1 MGNLMKRYLEV
12 LALPHAWTLVLAS
25 FPARLAY
32 GMVGLGIFFKVQRET
47 GSVAFA
53 GLAIGL
59 NSIAGSLT
67 AGFRGYLIDRYGQS
81 WPLRIFVPSYAA
93 MILAVNASESKTFL
107 LVMATIMGLTAPPI
121 NLSVRPLWK
130 SVVSGTQLRTAYA
143 IDSSMMNTAGVIGPV
158 VVTTLAL
165 SSHPGSALAVA
176 SAMMFIGGTWIM
188 MSKVSRNWIP
198 EVKEKGQQALWRNP
212 ALRLLM
218 LEGSF
223 IGFGWGIFDVAVPAF
238 ATLEKVPNRTA
249 WVFAAMG
256 IASIAGGLI
265 AGTLSKRTSSL
276 SALRKTYAIWFLVSL
291 PVAFTYPGWSM
302 VVAGAFLGFVG
313 GAIQVFYWEVME
325 AVRPKGSATSYMG
338 LLWTVEGTVM
348 SLGAAIGGWLCE
360 TIGAQITL
368 SITSVCIAFGYI
380 FLLIGR
386 PRLIAAD
393 RIPTE
398 EEDLLAIEDNSPTTK

>member
-1 MGNLMKRYLEV
+1 
-12 LALPHAWTLVLAS
+12 
-25 FPARLAY
+25 
-32 GMVGLGIFFKVQRET
+32 MVGLGIFFKVQRET
-47 GSVAFA
+47 GSVAIA

-67 AGFRGYLIDRYGQS
+67 AGFRGYLIDKYGQS
-81 WPLRIFVPSYAA
+81 WPLRIFVPSYAT
-93 MILAVNASESKTFL
+93 MILAVNMSESKIFL

-130 SVVSGTQLRTAYA
+130 SVVTGANLRTAYA
-143 IDSSMMNTAGVIGPV
+143 IDTSMMNAAGVIGPV
-158 VVTTLAL
+158 VVTSLAL

-176 SAMMFIGGTWIM
+176 SAMMFIGGTWLM
-188 MSKVSRNWIP
+188 LSKVSRTWIP
-198 EVKEKGQQALWRNP
+198 EVKDKGQQALWRDP

-223 IGFGWGIFDVAVPAF
+223 IGLGWGIFDVAVPAF

-276 SALRKTYAIWFLVSL
+276 AALRKTYLIWFLVSV
-291 PVAFTYPGWSM
+291 PMAFTYPGWSM
-302 VVAGAFLGFVG
+302 VIAGAFLGFVG

-338 LLWTVEGTVM
+338 LLWTVEGSVM
-348 SLGAAIGGWLCE
+348 SLGSAIGGWLCE
-360 TIGAQITL
+360 SFGAQVTL
-368 SITSVCIAFGYI
+368 SITSVCIGLGYI
-380 FLLIGR
+380 FLKVGKQ
-386 PRLIAAD
+386 RLIAAD

-398 EEDLLAIEDNSPTTK
+398 EEDLLAMEDNSPTTK

>member
-1 MGNLMKRYLEV
+1 MKRYLEV

-25 FPARLAY
+25 FPARMAY

-81 WPLRIFVPSYAA
+81 LPLRIFVPSYAA

-107 LVMATIMGLTAPPI
+107 LVMATFMGLTAPPI

-143 IDSSMMNTAGVIGPV
+143 IDTSMMNTAGVIGPV
-158 VVTTLAL
+158 VATTLAL

-176 SAMMFIGGTWIM
+176 SIMMFIGGTWIM

-198 EVKEKGQQALWRNP
+198 EVKDKGQQALWRNP

-276 SALRKTYAIWFLVSL
+276 SALRKTYAVWFLVSL
-291 PVAFTYPGWSM
+291 PMAFTYPGWSM
-302 VVAGAFLGFVG
+302 VIAGAFLGFVG

-338 LLWTVEGTVM
+338 LLWTVEGTIM

-380 FLLIGR
+380 FLLIGK

-398 EEDLLAIEDNSPTTK
+398 EEDLLAMEDNSPTTK

>member
-1 MGNLMKRYLEV
+1 MKRYLEV

-25 FPARLAY
+25 FPARMAY

-81 WPLRIFVPSYAA
+81 LPLRIFVPSYAA

-107 LVMATIMGLTAPPI
+107 LVMATFMGLTAPPI

-143 IDSSMMNTAGVIGPV
+143 IDTSMMNTAGVIGPV
-158 VVTTLAL
+158 VATTLAL

-176 SAMMFIGGTWIM
+176 SIMMFIGGTWIM

-198 EVKEKGQQALWRNP
+198 EVKDKGQQALWRNP

-276 SALRKTYAIWFLVSL
+276 SALRRTYAIWFLVSL
-291 PVAFTYPGWSM
+291 PMAFTYPGWSM
-302 VVAGAFLGFVG
+302 VIAGAFLGFVG

-338 LLWTVEGTVM
+338 LLWTVEGTIM
-348 SLGAAIGGWLCE
+348 SLGAAIGGSLCE

-380 FLLIGR
+380 FLLIGK

-398 EEDLLAIEDNSPTTK
+398 EEDLLAMEDNSPTTK

>member
-1 MGNLMKRYLEV
+1 MNRYREIF
-12 LALPHAWTLVLAS
+12 ALQHTWTLVLAS
-25 FPARLAY
+25 FPARIAY
-32 GMVGLGIFFKVQRET
+32 GMIGLGIFFKVQRET

-59 NSIAGSLT
+59 NSIAGALT

-130 SVVSGTQLRTAYA
+130 SIVSGTQLRTAYA
-143 IDSSMMNTAGVIGPV
+143 IDTSIMNTAGVIGPV
-158 VVTTLAL
+158 IATTLAL
-165 SSHPGSALAVA
+165 SAHPGSALAVA

-198 EVKEKGQQALWRNP
+198 EVKDKGQQALWRNP

-276 SALRKTYAIWFLVSL
+276 SALRKTYAVWFLVSV
-291 PVAFTYPGWSM
+291 PIAFTYPGWSM
-302 VVAGAFLGFVG
+302 VIAGAFLGFVG

-368 SITSVCIAFGYI
+368 SITSVCIGLGYI
-380 FLLIGR
+380 FLLIGK
-386 PRLIAAD
+386 PRLMAAD

-398 EEDLLAIEDNSPTTK
+398 EEDLLAMEDNLPTTK

>member
-1 MGNLMKRYLEV
+1 MKRYLEV

-32 GMVGLGIFFKVQRET
+32 GMIGLGIFFKVQRET
-47 GSVAFA
+47 NSVAFA

-67 AGFRGYLIDRYGQS
+67 AGFRGYLIDKYGQS

-93 MILAVNASESKTFL
+93 MILAVNASESKNFL
-107 LVMATIMGLTAPPI
+107 LIMATIMGLTAPPI
-121 NLSVRPLWK
+121 NLTIRPLWK
-130 SVVSGTQLRTAYA
+130 TIVSGTQLRTAYA
-143 IDSSMMNTAGVIGPV
+143 IDTSLMNTASVIGPV
-158 VVTTLAL
+158 VATTLAL
-165 SSHPGSALAVA
+165 SSHPGSALAAA
-176 SAMMFIGGTWIM
+176 SALMLIGGISIM
-188 MSKVSRNWIP
+188 VSQVSRNWKP
-198 EVKEKGQQALWRNP
+198 EVKDKGQESLWRSP

-223 IGFGWGIFDVAVPAF
+223 IGFGWGIFNVAVPAF

-265 AGTLSKRTSSL
+265 AGTLSRRTSSL
-276 SALRKTYAIWFLVSL
+276 SALRKTYAVWFLVSL
-291 PVAFTYPGWSM
+291 PIAFTYPGWSM
-302 VVAGAFLGFVG
+302 VIAGAFLGFVG

-338 LLWTVEGTVM
+338 LLWSVEGTIM
-348 SLGAAIGGWLCE
+348 ALGSAIGGWLCE

-368 SITSVCIAFGYI
+368 SITSICIGLGYI
-380 FLLIGR
+380 FLLIGK

-398 EEDLLAIEDNSPTTK
+398 AEDLKAMEDNSPTTK

>member
-1 MGNLMKRYLEV
+1 MNRYREIF
-12 LALPHAWTLVLAS
+12 ALQHTWTLVLAS
-25 FPARLAY
+25 FPARIAY
-32 GMVGLGIFFKVQRET
+32 GMIGLGIFFKVQRET

-59 NSIAGSLT
+59 NSIAGALT

-130 SVVSGTQLRTAYA
+130 SIVSGTQLRTAYA
-143 IDSSMMNTAGVIGPV
+143 IDTSIMNTAGVIGPV
-158 VVTTLAL
+158 IATTLAL
-165 SSHPGSALAVA
+165 SAHPGSALAVA

-198 EVKEKGQQALWRNP
+198 EVKDKGQQALWRNP

-276 SALRKTYAIWFLVSL
+276 SALRKTYAVWFLVSV
-291 PVAFTYPGWSM
+291 PIAFTYPGWSM
-302 VVAGAFLGFVG
+302 VIAGAFLGFVG

-360 TIGAQITL
+360 TIGTQITL
-368 SITSVCIAFGYI
+368 SITSVCIGLGYI
-380 FLLIGR
+380 FLLIGK
-386 PRLIAAD
+386 PRLMAAD

-398 EEDLLAIEDNSPTTK
+398 QEDLLAMEDNSPTTK

>member
-1 MGNLMKRYLEV
+1 
-12 LALPHAWTLVLAS
+12 
-25 FPARLAY
+25 
-32 GMVGLGIFFKVQRET
+32 MVGLGIFFKVQRET

-67 AGFRGYLIDRYGQS
+67 AGFRGYLIDKYGQS
-81 WPLRIFVPSYAA
+81 WPLRFFVPSYAA

-107 LVMATIMGLTAPPI
+107 LIMATIMGLTAPPI

-143 IDSSMMNTAGVIGPV
+143 IDTSMMNTAGVIGPV

-165 SSHPGSALAVA
+165 SSHPDSALAVA
-176 SAMMFIGGTWIM
+176 SAMMLIGGTWLM
-188 MSKVSRNWIP
+188 LSKVSRNWIP
-198 EVKEKGQQALWRNP
+198 EVKDKGQQALWRDP

-276 SALRKTYAIWFLVSL
+276 SALRKTYAIWFLVSI
-291 PVAFTYPGWSM
+291 PIAFTYPGWSM
-302 VVAGAFLGFVG
+302 VIAGAFLGFVG

-338 LLWTVEGTVM
+338 LLWTVEGSVM

-360 TIGAQITL
+360 TVGAQITL
-368 SITSVCIAFGYI
+368 SITSVCIGLGYV
-380 FLLIGR
+380 FLKIGKQ
-386 PRLIAAD
+386 RLIAAD

-398 EEDLLAIEDNSPTTK
+398 EEDLLAMEDNLPTTK

>member
-1 MGNLMKRYLEV
+1 MNRYREIF
-12 LALPHAWTLVLAS
+12 ALQHTWTLVLAS
-25 FPARLAY
+25 FPARIAY
-32 GMVGLGIFFKVQRET
+32 GMIGLGIFFKVQRET

-59 NSIAGSLT
+59 NSIAGALT

-143 IDSSMMNTAGVIGPV
+143 IDTSMMNTAGVIGPV
-158 VVTTLAL
+158 IATTLAL
-165 SSHPGSALAVA
+165 SAHPGSALAVA
-176 SAMMFIGGTWIM
+176 SAMMFVGGTWIM

-198 EVKEKGQQALWRNP
+198 EVKDKGQQALWRNP

-276 SALRKTYAIWFLVSL
+276 SALRKTYAVWFLVSV
-291 PVAFTYPGWSM
+291 PIAFTYPGWSM
-302 VVAGAFLGFVG
+302 VIAGAFLGFVG

-368 SITSVCIAFGYI
+368 SITSVCIGLGFI
-380 FLLIGR
+380 FLLIGK
-386 PRLIAAD
+386 PRLMAAD

-398 EEDLLAIEDNSPTTK
+398 EEVLLAMEDNSPTTK

>member
-1 MGNLMKRYLEV
+1 MNRYREIF
-12 LALPHAWTLVLAS
+12 ALQHTWTLVLAS
-25 FPARLAY
+25 FPARIAY
-32 GMVGLGIFFKVQRET
+32 GMIGLGIFFKVQRET

-59 NSIAGSLT
+59 NSIAGALT

-143 IDSSMMNTAGVIGPV
+143 IDTSMMNTAGVIGPV
-158 VVTTLAL
+158 IATTLAL
-165 SSHPGSALAVA
+165 SAHPGSALAVA
-176 SAMMFIGGTWIM
+176 SAMMFVGGTWIM

-198 EVKEKGQQALWRNP
+198 EVKDKGQQALWRNP

-276 SALRKTYAIWFLVSL
+276 SALRKTYAVWFLVSV
-291 PVAFTYPGWSM
+291 PIAFTYPGWSM
-302 VVAGAFLGFVG
+302 VIAGAFLGFVG

-338 LLWTVEGTVM
+338 LLWTVEGTIM

-368 SITSVCIAFGYI
+368 SITSVCIGLGYI
-380 FLLIGR
+380 FLLIGK
-386 PRLIAAD
+386 PRLMAAD

-398 EEDLLAIEDNSPTTK
+398 EEDLKAMEDNSPTTK

>member
-1 MGNLMKRYLEV
+1 
-12 LALPHAWTLVLAS
+12 
-25 FPARLAY
+25 
-32 GMVGLGIFFKVQRET
+32 MVGLGIFFKVQRET

-59 NSIAGSLT
+59 NSIGGSLT
-67 AGFRGYLIDRYGQS
+67 AGYRGYLIDKYGQS
-81 WPLRIFVPSYAA
+81 WPLRVFVPSYAA
-93 MILAVNASESKTFL
+93 MILVVNMSESKTVL
-107 LVMATIMGLTAPPI
+107 LVMAAIMGVTAPPI

-130 SVVSGTQLRTAYA
+130 SIVSGTQLRTAYA
-143 IDSSMMNTAGVIGPV
+143 IDTSMMNTAGVIGPV
-158 VVTTLAL
+158 VATTLAL

-176 SAMMFIGGTWIM
+176 SGLMFVGGTAIM
-188 MSKVSRNWIP
+188 VSQVSRNWKP
-198 EVKEKGQQALWRNP
+198 EIKDKGQQALWRNP

-276 SALRKTYAIWFLVSL
+276 SALRKTYVIWFLVSL
-291 PVAFTYPGWSM
+291 PMAFTYPGWSM
-302 VVAGAFLGFVG
+302 VIGGAFLGFVG

-338 LLWTVEGTVM
+338 LLWTVEGTIM

-368 SITSVCIAFGYI
+368 SITSVCIGLGYI
-380 FLLIGR
+380 FLLIGK

-398 EEDLLAIEDNSPTTK
+398 EEDLLAMESNSPTTK

>member
-1 MGNLMKRYLEV
+1 
-12 LALPHAWTLVLAS
+12 
-25 FPARLAY
+25 
-32 GMVGLGIFFKVQRET
+32 MVGLGIFFKVQRET

-67 AGFRGYLIDRYGQS
+67 AGFRGYLIDKYGQS
-81 WPLRIFVPSYAA
+81 WPLRIFVPSYTA
-93 MILAVNASESKTFL
+93 MILAVNISESKTFL

-143 IDSSMMNTAGVIGPV
+143 IDTSMMNTAGVVGPV
-158 VVTTLAL
+158 VVTSLAL
-165 SSHPGSALAVA
+165 SSNPGSALAVA
-176 SAMMFIGGTWIM
+176 SAMMFIGGTWLM
-188 MSKVSRNWIP
+188 MSKVSRTWIP
-198 EVKEKGQQALWRNP
+198 EVKDKGQQALWRDP

-276 SALRKTYAIWFLVSL
+276 SALRKTYAIWFLVSV
-291 PVAFTYPGWSM
+291 PIAFTYPGWSM

-338 LLWTVEGTVM
+338 LLWTVEGSVM
-348 SLGAAIGGWLCE
+348 SLGSAIGGWLCE
-360 TIGAQITL
+360 SIGAQITL

-380 FLLIGR
+380 FLLIGK

-398 EEDLLAIEDNSPTTK
+398 EEDLLAMEDNSPTTK

>member
-1 MGNLMKRYLEV
+1 MNRYREIF
-12 LALPHAWTLVLAS
+12 ALQHTWTLVLAS
-25 FPARLAY
+25 FPARIAY
-32 GMVGLGIFFKVQRET
+32 GMIGLGIFFKVQRET

-59 NSIAGSLT
+59 NSIAGALT

-130 SVVSGTQLRTAYA
+130 SIVSGTQLRTAYA
-143 IDSSMMNTAGVIGPV
+143 IDTSMMNTAGVIGPV
-158 VVTTLAL
+158 IATTLAL
-165 SSHPGSALAVA
+165 SAHPGSALAVA
-176 SAMMFIGGTWIM
+176 SAMMFVGGTWIM

-198 EVKEKGQQALWRNP
+198 EVKDKGQQALWRNP

-276 SALRKTYAIWFLVSL
+276 SALRKTYAVWFLVSL
-291 PVAFTYPGWSM
+291 PIAFTYPGWSM
-302 VVAGAFLGFVG
+302 VIAGAFLGFVG

-368 SITSVCIAFGYI
+368 SITSVCIGLGYI
-380 FLLIGR
+380 FLLIGK
-386 PRLIAAD
+386 PRLMAAD

-398 EEDLLAIEDNSPTTK
+398 AEDLKAMEDNSPTTK

>member
-1 MGNLMKRYLEV
+1 
-12 LALPHAWTLVLAS
+12 
-25 FPARLAY
+25 
-32 GMVGLGIFFKVQRET
+32 MVGLGIFFKVQRET

-67 AGFRGYLIDRYGQS
+67 AGFRGYLIDKYGQS
-81 WPLRIFVPSYAA
+81 WPLRIFVPSYTA
-93 MILAVNASESKTFL
+93 MILAVNISESKTFL

-143 IDSSMMNTAGVIGPV
+143 IDTSMMNTAGVVGPV
-158 VVTTLAL
+158 VVTSLAL
-165 SSHPGSALAVA
+165 SSNPGSALAVA
-176 SAMMFIGGTWIM
+176 SAMMFIGGTWLM
-188 MSKVSRNWIP
+188 MSKVSRTWIP
-198 EVKEKGQQALWRNP
+198 EVKEKGQQALWRDP

-276 SALRKTYAIWFLVSL
+276 SALRKTYAIWFLVSV
-291 PVAFTYPGWSM
+291 PIAFTYPGWSM

-338 LLWTVEGTVM
+338 LLWTVEGSVM
-348 SLGAAIGGWLCE
+348 SLGSAIGGWLCE
-360 TIGAQITL
+360 SIGAQITL
-368 SITSVCIAFGYI
+368 SITSLCIGLGYI
-380 FLLIGR
+380 FLKVGKQ
-386 PRLIAAD
+386 RLIAAD

-398 EEDLLAIEDNSPTTK
+398 EEDLLAMEDNSPTTK

>member
-1 MGNLMKRYLEV
+1 MI
-12 LALPHAWTLVLAS
+12 S
-25 FPARLAY
+25 
-32 GMVGLGIFFKVQRET
+32 LGIFFKVQRET

-59 NSIAGSLT
+59 NSIGGSLT
-67 AGFRGYLIDRYGQS
+67 AGFRGYLIDKYGQS

-93 MILAVNASESKTFL
+93 MIMAVNMSESKTFL
-107 LVMATIMGLTAPPI
+107 LVMATIMGVTAPPI
-121 NLSVRPLWK
+121 NLTIRPLWK
-130 SVVSGTQLRTAYA
+130 TVVSGTQLRTAYA
-143 IDSSMMNTAGVIGPV
+143 IDTSLMNTASVIGPV

-176 SAMMFIGGTWIM
+176 SALMLIGGTAIM
-188 MSKVSRNWIP
+188 VSQVSRNWKP
-198 EVKEKGQQALWRNP
+198 EVKDKGQQSLWRNP

-223 IGFGWGIFDVAVPAF
+223 IGFGWGIFNVAVPAF

-256 IASIAGGLI
+256 ISSIVGGLI
-265 AGTLSKRTSSL
+265 AGTLSRRTSSL
-276 SALRKTYAIWFLVSL
+276 TALRRTYLAWFIVSL
-291 PVAFTYPGWSM
+291 PMAFTYPGWSM
-302 VVAGAFLGFVG
+302 VIGGAFVGFAG

-338 LLWTVEGTVM
+338 LLWSVEGTIM
-348 SLGAAIGGWLCE
+348 ALGSAIGGWLCE
-360 TIGAQITL
+360 TIGAQFTL
-368 SITSVCIAFGYI
+368 SITSICIGLGYI
-380 FLLIGR
+380 FLLIGK

-398 EEDLLAIEDNSPTTK
+398 EEDLKAMEDNSPITK

>member
-1 MGNLMKRYLEV
+1 MKRYREL

-25 FPARLAY
+25 FPARLSY

-59 NSIAGSLT
+59 NSIGGSLT
-67 AGFRGYLIDRYGQS
+67 AGFRGYLIDKYGQS
-81 WPLRIFVPSYAA
+81 WPLRVFVPSYSA
-93 MILAVNASESKTFL
+93 MILAVNMSESKTFL
-107 LVMATIMGLTAPPI
+107 LLMAVIMGVSAPPI
-121 NLSVRPLWK
+121 NLSIRPLWK

-143 IDSSMMNTAGVIGPV
+143 IDTSLMNTAGVIGPV
-158 VVTTLAL
+158 LVTSLAL
-165 SSHPGSALAVA
+165 SSHPSSALAVA
-176 SAMMFIGGTWIM
+176 SALMFVGGISIM
-188 MSKVSRNWIP
+188 MSQVSRSWIP
-198 EVKEKGQQALWRNP
+198 EVKEKGQQPLWRNP

-223 IGFGWGIFDVAVPAF
+223 IGFGLGIFDVAVPAF

-276 SALRKTYAIWFLVSL
+276 SAMRNTYVIYFLVSV
-291 PVAFTYPGWSM
+291 PMAFTYPGWSM
-302 VVAGAFLGFVG
+302 VIAGSFLGFVG

-338 LLWTVEGTVM
+338 LLWSVEGTIM
-348 SLGAAIGGWLCE
+348 SLGSAIGGWLCE
-360 TIGAQITL
+360 SFGARISL
-368 SITSVCIAFGYI
+368 SITSICIALGYI
-380 FLLIGR
+380 FLRVGNQ
-386 PRLIAAD
+386 RLIAAD

-398 EEDLLAIEDNSPTTK
+398 EEDLLAMEDNSPINK

>member
-1 MGNLMKRYLEV
+1 MKRYRELF
-12 LALPHAWTLVLAS
+12 ALRYTWTLVLAS
-25 FPARLAY
+25 FPARMAY
-32 GMVGLGIFFKVQRET
+32 GMIGLGIFFKVQRET
-47 GSVAFA
+47 GSVALA

-59 NSIAGSLT
+59 NSIAGSAT
-67 AGFRGYLIDRYGQS
+67 AAFRGYLIDKYGQS

-93 MILAVNASESKTFL
+93 MILAFNASESKTFL
-107 LVMATIMGLTAPPI
+107 LLMATIMGLTAPPI

-143 IDSSMMNTAGVIGPV
+143 IDTSMMNTAGVIGPV
-158 VVTTLAL
+158 VVTSLAL

-176 SAMMFIGGTWIM
+176 SAMMFIGGTWLM
-188 MSKVSRNWIP
+188 MSKVSRTWIP
-198 EVKEKGQQALWRNP
+198 EVKDKGQQALWRNP

-249 WVFAAMG
+249 WVFASMG

-276 SALRKTYAIWFLVSL
+276 SALRKTYAIWFVVSV
-291 PVAFTYPGWSM
+291 PMAFTYPGWSM
-302 VVAGAFLGFVG
+302 VIAGAFLGFVG

-338 LLWTVEGTVM
+338 LLWTVEGTIM

-368 SITSVCIAFGYI
+368 SITSVCIGLSYV
-380 FLLIGR
+380 FLKIGKQ
-386 PRLIAAD
+386 RLIAAD

-398 EEDLLAIEDNSPTTK
+398 EEDLLAMEDNSPTTK

>member
-1 MGNLMKRYLEV
+1 MKRYREIF
-12 LALPHAWTLVLAS
+12 ALQHTWTLVLAS

-47 GSVAFA
+47 GSVTFA

-67 AGFRGYLIDRYGQS
+67 AGFRGYLIDKYGQS
-81 WPLRIFVPSYAA
+81 WPLRIFVPSYAT
-93 MILAVNASESKTFL
+93 MILAVNMSESKIFL

-143 IDSSMMNTAGVIGPV
+143 IDTSMMNTAGVVGPV
-158 VVTTLAL
+158 VVTSLAL
-165 SSHPGSALAVA
+165 SSNPGSALAVA
-176 SAMMFIGGTWIM
+176 SAMMFIGGTWLM
-188 MSKVSRNWIP
+188 MSKVSRTWIP
-198 EVKEKGQQALWRNP
+198 EVKDKGQQALWRDP
-212 ALRLLM
+212 AMRLLM

-276 SALRKTYAIWFLVSL
+276 SALRKTYAIWFLVSV
-291 PVAFTYPGWSM
+291 PIAFTYPGWSM
-302 VVAGAFLGFVG
+302 VVAGAFLGFIG

-338 LLWTVEGTVM
+338 LLWTVEGSVM
-348 SLGAAIGGWLCE
+348 SLGSAIGGWLCE
-360 TIGAQITL
+360 SFGAQVTL
-368 SITSVCIAFGYI
+368 SITSVCIGLGYI
-380 FLLIGR
+380 FLKVGKQ
-386 PRLIAAD
+386 RLIAAD

-398 EEDLLAIEDNSPTTK
+398 EEDLLAMEDNSPTTK

>member
-1 MGNLMKRYLEV
+1 MKRYLEV

-32 GMVGLGIFFKVQRET
+32 GMIGLGIFFKVQRET
-47 GSVAFA
+47 NSVAFA

-67 AGFRGYLIDRYGQS
+67 AGFRGYLIDKYGQS

-93 MILAVNASESKTFL
+93 MILAVNASESKNFL
-107 LVMATIMGLTAPPI
+107 LIMATIMGLTAPPI
-121 NLSVRPLWK
+121 NLTIRPLWK
-130 SVVSGTQLRTAYA
+130 TIVSGTQLRTAYA
-143 IDSSMMNTAGVIGPV
+143 IDTSLMNTASVIGPV
-158 VVTTLAL
+158 VATTLAL

-176 SAMMFIGGTWIM
+176 SALMLIGGISIM
-188 MSKVSRNWIP
+188 VSQVSRNWKP
-198 EVKEKGQQALWRNP
+198 EVKDKGQESLWRSP

-223 IGFGWGIFDVAVPAF
+223 IGFGWGIFNVAVPAF

-265 AGTLSKRTSSL
+265 AGTLSRRTSSL
-276 SALRKTYAIWFLVSL
+276 SALRKTYAVWFLVSL
-291 PVAFTYPGWSM
+291 PIAFTYPGWSM
-302 VVAGAFLGFVG
+302 VIAGAFLGFVG

-338 LLWTVEGTVM
+338 LLWSVEGTIM
-348 SLGAAIGGWLCE
+348 ALGSAIGGWLCE

-368 SITSVCIAFGYI
+368 SITSICIGLGYI
-380 FLLIGR
+380 FLLIGK

-398 EEDLLAIEDNSPTTK
+398 AEDLLAMEDNSPTTK

>member
-1 MGNLMKRYLEV
+1 MNRYREV
-12 LALPHAWTLVLAS
+12 FALQHTWTLVLAS

-53 GLAIGL
+53 GLALGL
-59 NSIAGSLT
+59 NSIGGSLT
-67 AGFRGYLIDRYGQS
+67 AGYRGYLIDKYGQS

-93 MILAVNASESKTFL
+93 MILALNMSESKNVL
-107 LVMATIMGLTAPPI
+107 LIMATIMGVSAPPI
-121 NLSVRPLWK
+121 NLSIRPLWK
-130 SVVSGTQLRTAYA
+130 SVVSGPQLRTAYA
-143 IDSSMMNTAGVIGPV
+143 IDTSMINTAGVIGPV
-158 VVTTLAL
+158 VATTLAL

-176 SAMMFIGGTWIM
+176 SALMFVGGTSIM
-188 MSKVSRNWIP
+188 LSQISRTWKP
-198 EVKEKGQQALWRNP
+198 EIKDKDQQALWRNP

-256 IASIAGGLI
+256 IANIAGCLV
-265 AGTLSKRTSSL
+265 AGTLSRRTSSL
-276 SALRKTYAIWFLVSL
+276 SALRRAYLVWFIVSL
-291 PVAFTYPGWSM
+291 PMAFTYPGWSM
-302 VVAGAFLGFVG
+302 VIGGTFLGFVH
-313 GAIQVFYWEVME
+313 GAVQVFYWEVME

-338 LLWTVEGTVM
+338 LLWSVQGSVM
-348 SLGAAIGGWLCE
+348 AMGAAIGGWLCE
-360 TIGAQITL
+360 TIGAQIAL
-368 SITSVCIAFGYI
+368 SITSICIGLGYI
-380 FLLIGR
+380 FLLIGKQ
-386 PRLIAAD
+386 RLIAAN

-398 EEDLLAIEDNSPTTK
+398 EEDLKAIEDNSPTTK

>member
-1 MGNLMKRYLEV
+1 
-12 LALPHAWTLVLAS
+12 
-25 FPARLAY
+25 
-32 GMVGLGIFFKVQRET
+32 
-47 GSVAFA
+47 
-53 GLAIGL
+53 
-59 NSIAGSLT
+59 
-67 AGFRGYLIDRYGQS
+67 
-81 WPLRIFVPSYAA
+81 
-93 MILAVNASESKTFL
+93 MILAVNMSESKTFL
-107 LVMATIMGLTAPPI
+107 LVMATIMGISAPPI

-143 IDSSMMNTAGVIGPV
+143 IDTSMMNTAGVIGPV
-158 VVTTLAL
+158 VVTSLAL

-176 SAMMFIGGTWIM
+176 SAMMFIGGTWLM
-188 MSKVSRNWIP
+188 LSKVSRTWIP
-198 EVKEKGQQALWRNP
+198 EVKDKGQPALWRDP

-223 IGFGWGIFDVAVPAF
+223 IGLGWGIFDVAVPAF

-265 AGTLSKRTSSL
+265 AGMLSKRTSSL
-276 SALRKTYAIWFLVSL
+276 TALRKTYFIWFLISI
-291 PVAFTYPGWSM
+291 PIAFTYPGWSM

-313 GAIQVFYWEVME
+313 GAIPVFYWEVME

-338 LLWTVEGTVM
+338 LLWTVEGSVM
-348 SLGAAIGGWLCE
+348 SLGSGLGGWLCE

-368 SITSVCIAFGYI
+368 SITSVCIGLGYI
-380 FLLIGR
+380 FLKIGKQ
-386 PRLIAAD
+386 RLIAAD

-398 EEDLLAIEDNSPTTK
+398 EEDLLAMEKNSPTTK

>member
-1 MGNLMKRYLEV
+1 
-12 LALPHAWTLVLAS
+12 
-25 FPARLAY
+25 
-32 GMVGLGIFFKVQRET
+32 
-47 GSVAFA
+47 
-53 GLAIGL
+53 
-59 NSIAGSLT
+59 
-67 AGFRGYLIDRYGQS
+67 
-81 WPLRIFVPSYAA
+81 
-93 MILAVNASESKTFL
+93 
-107 LVMATIMGLTAPPI
+107 
-121 NLSVRPLWK
+121 
-130 SVVSGTQLRTAYA
+130 
-143 IDSSMMNTAGVIGPV
+143 
-158 VVTTLAL
+158 
-165 SSHPGSALAVA
+165 
-176 SAMMFIGGTWIM
+176 MMFIGGTWIM

-256 IASIAGGLI
+256 IARIAGGLI

-276 SALRKTYAIWFLVSL
+276 SALRKTYAVWFLVSL

-380 FLLIGR
+380 FLLIGK

-398 EEDLLAIEDNSPTTK
+398 EEDLLAMEDNSPTTK

>member
-1 MGNLMKRYLEV
+1 MKRYREL

-25 FPARLAY
+25 FPARLSY

-59 NSIAGSLT
+59 NSIGGSLT
-67 AGFRGYLIDRYGQS
+67 AGFRGYLIDKYGQS
-81 WPLRIFVPSYAA
+81 WPLRVFVPSYSA
-93 MILAVNASESKTFL
+93 MILAVNMSESKTFL
-107 LVMATIMGLTAPPI
+107 LLMAVIMGVSAPPI
-121 NLSVRPLWK
+121 NLSIRPLWK

-143 IDSSMMNTAGVIGPV
+143 IDTSLMNTAGVIGPV
-158 VVTTLAL
+158 LVTSLAL
-165 SSHPGSALAVA
+165 SSHPSSALAVA
-176 SAMMFIGGTWIM
+176 SALMFVGGISIM
-188 MSKVSRNWIP
+188 MSQVSRSWIP
-198 EVKEKGQQALWRNP
+198 EVKEKGQQPLWRNP

-223 IGFGWGIFDVAVPAF
+223 IGFGLGIFDVAVPAF

-276 SALRKTYAIWFLVSL
+276 SAMRNTYVIYFLVSV
-291 PVAFTYPGWSM
+291 PMAFTYPGWSM
-302 VVAGAFLGFVG
+302 VIAGAFLGFVG

-338 LLWTVEGTVM
+338 LLWSVEGTIM
-348 SLGAAIGGWLCE
+348 SLGSAIGGWLCE
-360 TIGAQITL
+360 SFGARISL
-368 SITSVCIAFGYI
+368 SITSICIALGYI
-380 FLLIGR
+380 FLRVGNQ
-386 PRLIAAD
+386 RLIAAD

-398 EEDLLAIEDNSPTTK
+398 EEDLLAMEDNSPINK

>member
-1 MGNLMKRYLEV
+1 MKRYLEV

-32 GMVGLGIFFKVQRET
+32 GMISLGIFFKVQRET

-59 NSIAGSLT
+59 NSIGGSLT
-67 AGFRGYLIDRYGQS
+67 AGFRGYLIDKYGQS

-93 MILAVNASESKTFL
+93 MIMAVNMSESKTFL
-107 LVMATIMGLTAPPI
+107 LVMATIMGVTAPPI
-121 NLSVRPLWK
+121 NLSIRPLWK
-130 SVVSGTQLRTAYA
+130 TVVSGTQLRTAYA
-143 IDSSMMNTAGVIGPV
+143 IDTSLMNTASVIGPV

-176 SAMMFIGGTWIM
+176 SALMLIGGTAIM
-188 MSKVSRNWIP
+188 VSQVSRNWKP
-198 EVKEKGQQALWRNP
+198 EVKDKGQQSLWRSP

-223 IGFGWGIFDVAVPAF
+223 IGFGWGIFNVAVPAF

-265 AGTLSKRTSSL
+265 AGTLSRRTSSL
-276 SALRKTYAIWFLVSL
+276 TALRRTYLVWFLFSL
-291 PVAFTYPGWSM
+291 PMAFTYPGWSM
-302 VVAGAFLGFVG
+302 VIGGAFVGFVG

-338 LLWTVEGTVM
+338 LLWSVEGTIM
-348 SLGAAIGGWLCE
+348 ALGSAVGGLLCE

-368 SITSVCIAFGYI
+368 SITSICIGLGYI
-380 FLLIGR
+380 FLLIGKS
-386 PRLIAAD
+386 RLIAAD

-398 EEDLLAIEDNSPTTK
+398 EEDLRALEDNSPTTN

>member
-1 MGNLMKRYLEV
+1 M
-12 LALPHAWTLVLAS
+12 LAS

-47 GSVAFA
+47 NSVAFA
-53 GLAIGL
+53 GLALGL

-67 AGFRGYLIDRYGQS
+67 AGYRGYLIDKYGQS
-81 WPLRIFVPSYAA
+81 WPLRILVPSYAA
-93 MILAVNASESKTFL
+93 MILALNISESKNVL
-107 LVMATIMGLTAPPI
+107 LIVATIMGVSAPPI
-121 NLSVRPLWK
+121 NLSIRPLGK
-130 SVVSGTQLRTAYA
+130 SIVSGPQLRTAYA
-143 IDSSMMNTAGVIGPV
+143 IDTSMMNTAGVIGPV
-158 VVTTLAL
+158 VATTLAL

-176 SAMMFIGGTWIM
+176 SALMFVGGTSIM
-188 MSKVSRNWIP
+188 LSQISRTWKP
-198 EVKEKGQQALWRNP
+198 EIKDKGQQALWRNP

-256 IASIAGGLI
+256 IASIAGGLV

-276 SALRKTYAIWFLVSL
+276 SALQRTYLIWFIVSL
-291 PVAFTYPGWSM
+291 PMAFTYPGWSM
-302 VVAGAFLGFVG
+302 VIGGAFLGFVG

-338 LLWTVEGTVM
+338 LLWSVQGSVM
-348 SLGAAIGGWLCE
+348 AMGAALGGWLCE
-360 TIGAQITL
+360 TIGAQIAL
-368 SITSVCIAFGYI
+368 SITSICIGLGYI
-380 FLLIGR
+380 FLLIGK
-386 PRLIAAD
+386 PRLIAAN

-398 EEDLLAIEDNSPTTK
+398 EEDLLAMEDNSPTTK

>member
-1 MGNLMKRYLEV
+1 MNRYREIF
-12 LALPHAWTLVLAS
+12 ALQHTWTLVLAS
-25 FPARLAY
+25 FPARIAY
-32 GMVGLGIFFKVQRET
+32 GMIGLGIFFKVQRET

-59 NSIAGSLT
+59 NSIAGALT

-130 SVVSGTQLRTAYA
+130 SIVSGTQLRTAYA
-143 IDSSMMNTAGVIGPV
+143 IDTSIMNTAGVIGPV
-158 VVTTLAL
+158 IATTLAL
-165 SSHPGSALAVA
+165 SVHPGSALAVA

-198 EVKEKGQQALWRNP
+198 EVKDKGQQALWRNP

-276 SALRKTYAIWFLVSL
+276 SALRKTYAVWFLVSV
-291 PVAFTYPGWSM
+291 PIAFTYPGWSM
-302 VVAGAFLGFVG
+302 VIAGAFLGFVG

-368 SITSVCIAFGYI
+368 SITSVCIGLGYI
-380 FLLIGR
+380 FLLIGK
-386 PRLIAAD
+386 PRLMAAD

-398 EEDLLAIEDNSPTTK
+398 EEDLLAMEDNSPTTK

>member
-1 MGNLMKRYLEV
+1 MKRYLGV

-32 GMVGLGIFFKVQRET
+32 GMISLGIFFKVQRET

-59 NSIAGSLT
+59 NSIGGSLT
-67 AGFRGYLIDRYGQS
+67 AGFRGYLIDKYGQS

-93 MILAVNASESKTFL
+93 MIMAVNMSESKTFL
-107 LVMATIMGLTAPPI
+107 LVMATIMGVTAPPI
-121 NLSVRPLWK
+121 NLSIRPLWK
-130 SVVSGTQLRTAYA
+130 TVVSGTQLRTAYA
-143 IDSSMMNTAGVIGPV
+143 IDTSLMNTASVIGPV

-176 SAMMFIGGTWIM
+176 SALMLIGGTAIM
-188 MSKVSRNWIP
+188 VSQVSRNWKP
-198 EVKEKGQQALWRNP
+198 EVKDKGQQSLWRSP

-223 IGFGWGIFDVAVPAF
+223 IGFGWGIFNVAVPAF

-265 AGTLSKRTSSL
+265 AGTLSRRTSSL
-276 SALRKTYAIWFLVSL
+276 TALRRTYLVWFIFSL
-291 PVAFTYPGWSM
+291 PMAFTYPGWSM
-302 VVAGAFLGFVG
+302 VIGGAFVGFVG

-338 LLWTVEGTVM
+338 LLWSVEGTIM
-348 SLGAAIGGWLCE
+348 ALGSAVGGLLCE

-368 SITSVCIAFGYI
+368 SITSVCIGLGYI
-380 FLLIGR
+380 FLLIGKS
-386 PRLIAAD
+386 RLIAAD

-398 EEDLLAIEDNSPTTK
+398 EEDLLAMEDNSPTTK

>member
-1 MGNLMKRYLEV
+1 M
-12 LALPHAWTLVLAS
+12 
-25 FPARLAY
+25 AY
-32 GMVGLGIFFKVQRET
+32 GMIGLGIFFKVQRET
-47 GSVAFA
+47 GSVALA

-59 NSIAGSLT
+59 NSIAGSAT
-67 AGFRGYLIDRYGQS
+67 AAFRGYLIDKYGQS

-93 MILAVNASESKTFL
+93 MILAFNASESKTFL
-107 LVMATIMGLTAPPI
+107 LLMATIMGLTAPPI

-143 IDSSMMNTAGVIGPV
+143 IDTSMMNTAGVIGPV
-158 VVTTLAL
+158 VVTSLAL

-176 SAMMFIGGTWIM
+176 SAMMFIGGTWLM
-188 MSKVSRNWIP
+188 MSKVSRTWIP
-198 EVKEKGQQALWRNP
+198 EVKDKGQQALWRNP

-249 WVFAAMG
+249 WVFASMG

-276 SALRKTYAIWFLVSL
+276 SALRKTYAIWFVVSV
-291 PVAFTYPGWSM
+291 PMAFTYPGWSM
-302 VVAGAFLGFVG
+302 VIAGAFLGFVG

-338 LLWTVEGTVM
+338 LLWTVEGTIM

-368 SITSVCIAFGYI
+368 SITSVCIGLSYV
-380 FLLIGR
+380 FLKIGKQ
-386 PRLIAAD
+386 RLIAAD

-398 EEDLLAIEDNSPTTK
+398 EEDLLAMEDNSPTTK

>member
-1 MGNLMKRYLEV
+1 MNRYREIF
-12 LALPHAWTLVLAS
+12 ALQHTWTLVLAS
-25 FPARLAY
+25 FPARIAY
-32 GMVGLGIFFKVQRET
+32 GMIGLGIFFKVQRET

-59 NSIAGSLT
+59 NSIAGALT

-93 MILAVNASESKTFL
+93 MILAVNASDSKTFL

-130 SVVSGTQLRTAYA
+130 SIVSGTQLRTAYA
-143 IDSSMMNTAGVIGPV
+143 IDTSIMNTAGVIGPV
-158 VVTTLAL
+158 IATTLAL
-165 SSHPGSALAVA
+165 SAHPGSALAVA

-198 EVKEKGQQALWRNP
+198 EVKDKGQQALWRNP

-276 SALRKTYAIWFLVSL
+276 SALRKTYAVWFLVSV
-291 PVAFTYPGWSM
+291 PIAFTYPGWSM
-302 VVAGAFLGFVG
+302 VIAGAFLGFVG

-368 SITSVCIAFGYI
+368 SITSVCIGLGYI
-380 FLLIGR
+380 FLLMGKS
-386 PRLIAAD
+386 RLIAAD

-398 EEDLLAIEDNSPTTK
+398 EEVLLAMGDNSPTTK

>member
-1 MGNLMKRYLEV
+1 MKRYLEV

-25 FPARLAY
+25 FPARMAY

-81 WPLRIFVPSYAA
+81 LPLRIFVPSYAA

-107 LVMATIMGLTAPPI
+107 LVMATFMGLTAPPI

-143 IDSSMMNTAGVIGPV
+143 IDTSMMNTAGVIGPV
-158 VVTTLAL
+158 VATTLAL

-176 SAMMFIGGTWIM
+176 SIMMFIGGTWIM

-198 EVKEKGQQALWRNP
+198 EVKDKGQQALWRNP

-276 SALRKTYAIWFLVSL
+276 SALRRTYAIWFLVSL
-291 PVAFTYPGWSM
+291 PMAFTYPGWSM
-302 VVAGAFLGFVG
+302 VIAGAFLGFVG

-338 LLWTVEGTVM
+338 LLWTVEGTIM

-380 FLLIGR
+380 FLLIGK

-398 EEDLLAIEDNSPTTK
+398 EEDLLAMEDNSPTTK

>member
-1 MGNLMKRYLEV
+1 MNRYREIF
-12 LALPHAWTLVLAS
+12 ALQHTWTLVLAS
-25 FPARLAY
+25 FPARIAY
-32 GMVGLGIFFKVQRET
+32 GMIGLGIFFKVQRET
-47 GSVAFA
+47 GSVALA

-59 NSIAGSLT
+59 NSIAGALT

-130 SVVSGTQLRTAYA
+130 SIVSGTQLRTAYA
-143 IDSSMMNTAGVIGPV
+143 IDTSIMNTAGVIGPV
-158 VVTTLAL
+158 IATTLAL
-165 SSHPGSALAVA
+165 SAHPGSALAVA

-198 EVKEKGQQALWRNP
+198 EVKDKGQQALWRNP

-276 SALRKTYAIWFLVSL
+276 SALRKTYAVWFLVSV
-291 PVAFTYPGWSM
+291 PIAFTYPGWSM
-302 VVAGAFLGFVG
+302 VIAGAFLGFVG

-368 SITSVCIAFGYI
+368 SITSVCIGLGYI
-380 FLLIGR
+380 FLLIGK
-386 PRLIAAD
+386 PRLMAAD

-398 EEDLLAIEDNSPTTK
+398 EEDLLAMEDNSPTTK

>member
-1 MGNLMKRYLEV
+1 MKRYREL

-25 FPARLAY
+25 FPARLSY

-53 GLAIGL
+53 GLAIGV
-59 NSIAGSLT
+59 NSIGGSLT
-67 AGFRGYLIDRYGQS
+67 AGLRGYLIDKYGQS
-81 WPLRIFVPSYAA
+81 WPLRVFVPGYAT
-93 MILAVNASESKTFL
+93 MILAVNMSTSRTFL
-107 LVMATIMGLTAPPI
+107 LLMAVLMGISAPPI

-130 SVVSGTQLRTAYA
+130 SVVSGTKLRTAYA
-143 IDSSMMNTAGVIGPV
+143 IDTSMMNAAGVIGPV
-158 VVTTLAL
+158 LVTALAL
-165 SSHPGSALAVA
+165 SSHPGTALAVA
-176 SAMMFIGGTWIM
+176 SAMMFIGGTWLM
-188 MSKVSRNWIP
+188 LSQVSRNWIP
-198 EVKEKGQQALWRNP
+198 EVKEKGQQPLWRNP

-256 IASIAGGLI
+256 ISSIVGGLL

-276 SALRKTYAIWFLVSL
+276 AALRKTYLLWFIVSL
-291 PVAFTYPGWSM
+291 PMAFTYPGWSM
-302 VVAGAFLGFVG
+302 VIGGAFLGFVG

-338 LLWTVEGTVM
+338 WLWTVEGSVM
-348 SLGAAIGGWLCE
+348 SLGSGIGGWLCE
-360 TIGAQITL
+360 TFGARITL
-368 SITSVCIAFGYI
+368 SITSLCIALGYI
-380 FLLIGR
+380 FLKVGKQ
-386 PRLIAAD
+386 RLIAAD
-393 RIPTE
+393 RIPTD
-398 EEDLLAIEDNSPTTK
+398 EEDLLAMEDNSPTTK

>member
-1 MGNLMKRYLEV
+1 MKRYLEV

-276 SALRKTYAIWFLVSL
+276 SALRKTYAVWFLVSL

-368 SITSVCIAFGYI
+368 SITSVCIAFGYV
-380 FLLIGR
+380 FLLIGK

-398 EEDLLAIEDNSPTTK
+398 EEDLLAMEDNSPTTK

>member
-1 MGNLMKRYLEV
+1 
-12 LALPHAWTLVLAS
+12 
-25 FPARLAY
+25 
-32 GMVGLGIFFKVQRET
+32 MVGLGIFFKVQRET

-59 NSIAGSLT
+59 NSIGGSLT

-81 WPLRIFVPSYAA
+81 WPLRIFVPSYAT
-93 MILAVNASESKTFL
+93 MILAVNMSESKTFL
-107 LVMATIMGLTAPPI
+107 LVMATIMGISAPPI

-130 SVVSGTQLRTAYA
+130 SVVSGTKLRTAYA
-143 IDSSMMNTAGVIGPV
+143 VDTSMMNTAGVIGPV
-158 VVTTLAL
+158 VVTSLAL

-176 SAMMFIGGTWIM
+176 SAMMFIGGTWLM
-188 MSKVSRNWIP
+188 LSKVSRTWIP
-198 EVKEKGQQALWRNP
+198 EVKDKGQQALWRDP

-265 AGTLSKRTSSL
+265 AGMLSKRTSSL
-276 SALRKTYAIWFLVSL
+276 AALRKTYFIWFLVSI
-291 PVAFTYPGWSM
+291 PIAFTYPGWSM
-302 VVAGAFLGFVG
+302 VVAGAFLGFIG

-338 LLWTVEGTVM
+338 LLWTVEGSVM
-348 SLGAAIGGWLCE
+348 SLGSGIGGWLCE
-360 TIGAQITL
+360 SLGAQITL
-368 SITSVCIAFGYI
+368 SITSVCIGLGYV
-380 FLLIGR
+380 FLKVGKQ
-386 PRLIAAD
+386 RLIAAD
-393 RIPTE
+393 RVPTE
-398 EEDLLAIEDNSPTTK
+398 EKDLLAMEKNSPTTK

>member
-1 MGNLMKRYLEV
+1 MKRYREIF
-12 LALPHAWTLVLAS
+12 ALQHTWTLVLAS

-67 AGFRGYLIDRYGQS
+67 AGFRGYLIDKYGQS

-93 MILAVNASESKTFL
+93 MILAVNISESKTFL

-143 IDSSMMNTAGVIGPV
+143 IDTSMMNTAGVVGPV
-158 VVTTLAL
+158 VVTSLAL
-165 SSHPGSALAVA
+165 SSNPGSALAVA
-176 SAMMFIGGTWIM
+176 SAMMFIGGTWLM
-188 MSKVSRNWIP
+188 MSKVSRTWIP
-198 EVKEKGQQALWRNP
+198 EVKEKGQQALWRDP

-276 SALRKTYAIWFLVSL
+276 SALRKTYAIWFLVSV
-291 PVAFTYPGWSM
+291 PIAFTYPGWSM

-338 LLWTVEGTVM
+338 LLWTVEGSVM
-348 SLGAAIGGWLCE
+348 SLGSAIGGWLCE
-360 TIGAQITL
+360 SIGAQITL
-368 SITSVCIAFGYI
+368 SITSLCIGLGYI
-380 FLLIGR
+380 FLKVGKQ
-386 PRLIAAD
+386 RLIAAD

-398 EEDLLAIEDNSPTTK
+398 EEDLLAMEDNSPTTK